1 MTSSELLVHRH
12 GRSMPQAVA
21 GLPLALYRL
30 NGLRYRIGPSRR
42 DPKGGSM
49 RLSGKIGIVTA
60 AASGMGRAG
69 ALRFAK
75 EGAQVAVVDVD
86 SAGVQR
92 VVNEIAAA
100 GGAAH
105 GIVAD
110 LTKDEDARRIVWE
123 TVGRFKGL

>member
-1 MTSSELLVHRH
+1 MTSSELSVLRH

-21 GLPLALYRL
+21 RLPWALYRL

-42 DPKGGSM
+42 YPKGGSM

-86 SAGVQR
+86 AAGVQR

-100 GGAAH
+100 GGA
-105 GIVAD
+105 
-110 LTKDEDARRIVWE
+110 
-123 TVGRFKGL
+123 